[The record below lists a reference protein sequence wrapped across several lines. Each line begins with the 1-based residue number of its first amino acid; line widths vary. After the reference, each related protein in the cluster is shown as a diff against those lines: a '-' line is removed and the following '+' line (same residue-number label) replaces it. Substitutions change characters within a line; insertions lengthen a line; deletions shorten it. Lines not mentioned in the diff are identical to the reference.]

1 AAGAW
6 WGAGHPIPGF
16 LAHHFKVASRG
27 DTKRAR
33 EEPRLAVRTVR
44 ASAQEVP
51 VAFEYTGT
59 IISPRDAELQT
70 RVTGFVVERPF
81 EPGGHVK

>member
-1 AAGAW
+1 M
-6 WGAGHPIPGF
+6 
-16 LAHHFKVASRG
+16 
-27 DTKRAR
+27 
-33 EEPRLAVRTVR
+33 R

-81 EPGGHVK
+81 EPGGHVKKGQVLFRIDPRPFEVALKSARAL